1 LLTLRGSYL
10 ILIKYSSLT
19 PNILMVPS
27 LLAQKRRVR
36 ITLDLEVMSD
46 FNPRDIDFEKL
57 FKLEPNESV
66 DAYIEDMNVDW

>member
-1 LLTLRGSYL
+1 MVSY
-10 ILIKYSSLT
+10 T
-19 PNILMVPS
+19 
-27 LLAQKRRVR
+27 LAQKRRVR

-66 DAYIEDMNVDW
+66 EAYIEDMNVDW

>member
-1 LLTLRGSYL
+1 MVSYQ
-10 ILIKYSSLT
+10 
-19 PNILMVPS
+19 
-27 LLAQKRRVR
+27 LAQKRRVR

-66 DAYIEDMNVDW
+66 ETYIEDMNIDWWNTHRDPCRIPSNVY

>member
-1 LLTLRGSYL
+1 
-10 ILIKYSSLT
+10 
-19 PNILMVPS
+19 MVPS

-36 ITLDLEVMSD
+36 ITLDLEVMTD

-57 FKLEPNESV
+57 FKLEPNETV

>member
-1 LLTLRGSYL
+1 MVSY
-10 ILIKYSSLT
+10 S
-19 PNILMVPS
+19 
-27 LLAQKRRVR
+27 LAQKRRVR

-66 DAYIEDMNVDW
+66 DVYVEDFESDW

>member
-1 LLTLRGSYL
+1 
-10 ILIKYSSLT
+10 
-19 PNILMVPS
+19 MVPYT
-27 LLAQKRRVR
+27 LAQKRRVR

-66 DAYIEDMNVDW
+66 ESYIEDMNIDW